1 MADKRD
7 RWLDRETAERL
18 LRGES
23 PDTAVGGPAADE
35 AERLSRTLGA
45 LAASAAGPLPADEEL
60 PGEAAAL
67 AAFRKAH
74 ADRADLARTT
84 GPADR
89 TRPTAAGAAVGEA
102 DGTAAGPPPV
112 VYADDAQLVRIG
124 ARTPPATGRR
134 WSRPVRLG
142 LAAALTAGMVGG
154 IAAATGVL
162 PTPFDGAGPA
172 RPAASVPAAVPTDG
186 HFPASPAPQSP
197 SGGPGPSAPAG
208 GTGAT
213 GRGDTG
219 GGSAGEGSAAV
230 PGARGAWPSGVPSSC
245 RDLSAG
251 RGLDTERRRTL
262 EQRAGGPGRVPA
274 YCAGVL
280 DGTPHGN
287 SRGDDRTPNGTA
299 GRPGGSGGQNQ
310 DGRQGHG
317 GGPDDRG
324 GSDDKGGSGGGSDD
338 DEDGGRGGHGGGHG
352 DGHGGG
358 AGDGRQ
364 GIAPGR
370 SGHAGRAGHSGGAG
384 HPGGAHGRPGGH
396 GHQGGHGASG
406 GPGGPGGSGGSGGSG
421 GGSSSHRH

>member
-7 RWLDRETAERL
+7 RWLDREAAERL

-23 PDTAVGGPAADE
+23 PETAPGGPSADA

-84 GPADR
+84 GPVHR
-89 TRPTAAGAAVGEA
+89 TRSAAAAAGTDEA
-102 DGTAAGPPPV
+102 DGAVAGPPRV
-112 VYADDAQLVRIG
+112 VHADDAQLVRIG
-124 ARTPPATGRR
+124 ARTPPVAGRR

-162 PTPFDGAGPA
+162 PTPFDGTGPA
-172 RPAASVPAAVPTDG
+172 RPAASVPAAVPPDG
-186 HFPASPAPQSP
+186 HSLASPAPRSP
-197 SGGPGPSAPAG
+197 GGGPGPSAPAG

-213 GRGDTG
+213 GRDDTG
-219 GGSAGEGSAAV
+219 AGSTGEGSPAV
-230 PGARGAWPSGVPSSC
+230 PGARGTRPSGVLSSC

-251 RGLDTERRRTL
+251 RTLDTGARRTL
-262 EQRAGGPGRVPA
+262 EQLAGGPARVPA
-274 YCAGVL
+274 YCSGVL
-280 DGTPHGN
+280 DGTHHGN

-338 DEDGGRGGHGGGHG
+338 DEDGGRGGHGGGRG
-352 DGHGGG
+352 GGHGGG

-364 GIAPGR
+364 GIGPGR
-370 SGHAGRAGHSGGAG
+370 SGHAGHPGGSGRS
-384 HPGGAHGRPGGH
+384 GGAHGRPGGH

-406 GPGGPGGSGGSGGSG
+406 GPGGSGGSAGSG